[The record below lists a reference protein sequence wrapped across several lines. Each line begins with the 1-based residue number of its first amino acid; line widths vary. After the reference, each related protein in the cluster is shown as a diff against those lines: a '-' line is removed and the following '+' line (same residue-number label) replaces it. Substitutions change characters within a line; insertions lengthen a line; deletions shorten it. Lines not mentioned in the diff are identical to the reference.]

1 MLYQTSSD
9 IFRLGL
15 FYGYSGPV
23 IRNLH
28 LGIVPENFLQKT
40 KCLKHLLKL
49 YVGSLQN
56 TGKTNLH
63 FSEYMFNEKRLFCV
77 YIRQ

>member
-1 MLYQTSSD
+1 MAKWFLTANSWM
-9 IFRLGL
+9 
-15 FYGYSGPV
+15 
-23 IRNLH
+23 
-28 LGIVPENFLQKT
+28 VPENFLQKT

-63 FSEYMFNEKRLFCV
+63 FSEYMFNENRLFCFGL
-77 YIRQ
+77 